1 MKLKTLSAAVLFSL
15 ATGSVMAQTLP
26 PMQSPA
32 FSPVDP
38 LAGGGAPLIDV
49 ADKPVYVAPV
59 VDAPILTPP
68 PTISEFVPVAAPA
81 APIAPDGYTPF
92 TTAGPTIVKN
102 DAHTIQFYE
111 SSAYGISFAETVF
124 DTNGAYSYDDIA
136 ADRYDPYG
144 QYNRQVGV
152 IDEGATTALSGKT
165 YKQYFESLGSGALL
179 SKATVQE
186 MKAILEGGSIGVD
199 AIAID
204 SYGGFSPDGLSGEW
218 GTVYV
223 LADGAYVPDNTVP
236 GGYRKIL
243 DGADLL
249 ADINAQ
255 LAASPDRTEGVS
267 QLFYDNTSEF
277 YAAFVA
283 ARDEHQ
289 ALYGDYEVDLG
300 QYQED
305 YAAWQATYDQELQAY
320 QDAVD
325 SAEAA
330 NAAAQS
336 AYHAAVD
343 AAEAQAQ
350 QQYENDLAAW
360 EQDFDGKVVD
370 AINNKIPNLRGL
382 GGGYAPGNNAVAF
395 GPGAVAAGD
404 GSIATGN
411 GAYAAGQGSVAVGN
425 NAAALQAGAI
435 AIGDGAVAENVGSV
449 AIGAGAYAKSSVAV
463 GIGAQATGTNT
474 TAIGD
479 FAEASGNRS
488 VSIGVNA
495 DAQAADSVALGAN
508 TVADQEG
515 TVAVGGRRVTQVGDP
530 VDETDAVNVR
540 HLEKRLLEIQPIDS
554 DEILRQSHDYTD
566 AQINKLDKR
575 LSAGIA
581 AVAATPA
588 MPALAAGERAIAAGV
603 ANYNGQ
609 QAISIGY
616 GHAINNTDYV
626 TASVGVG
633 TGGRPVFR
641 ASLAKKF

>member
-68 PTISEFVPVAAPA
+68 PTISEFVTVAAPV
-81 APIAPDGYTPF
+81 APTAPDGYTPF
-92 TTAGPTIVKN
+92 TTVGPTIVKTN
-102 DAHTIQFYE
+102 AHTAKFYE
-111 SSAYGISFAETVF
+111 SSAYGINFAETIF
-124 DTNGAYSYDDIA
+124 DTNGAYDYGDVA
-136 ADRYDPYG
+136 ADRFDPYG

-204 SYGGFSPDGLSGEW
+204 SDGGFSPDGLSGEW

-267 QLFYDNTSEF
+267 QLFYDEASEF
-277 YAAFVA
+277 YAAFDA

-289 ALYGDYEVDLG
+289 ALYGAYEADLG

-305 YAAWQATYDQELQAY
+305 YSAWQTANSQELQAY
-320 QDAVD
+320 QDAVN
-325 SAEAA
+325 ATAAA

-336 AYHAAVD
+336 AYHAAID

-350 QQYENDLAAW
+350 QQYESELVAW

-382 GGGYAPGNNAVAF
+382 GGGYAPGSNAVAF
-395 GPGAVAAGD
+395 GPGALASGD
-404 GSIATGN
+404 NSVATGN

-463 GIGAQATGTNT
+463 GIAAQATGTNT

-554 DEILRQSHDYTD
+554 DEILRQSNAYTD
-566 AQINKLDKR
+566 AQINKLDDR

-616 GHAINNTDYV
+616 GHALNNTDYV
-626 TASVGVG
+626 TASMGVG

>member
-15 ATGSVMAQTLP
+15 AAGSVMAQTLP

-38 LAGGGAPLIDV
+38 LAGGGAPLIEV
-49 ADKPVYVAPV
+49 ADKPVYAAPV
-59 VDAPILTPP
+59 VDAPTLAPM
-68 PTISEFVPVAAPA
+68 PTIGEFVPVAAPV
-81 APIAPDGYTPF
+81 APTVPDGYTPF
-92 TTAGPTIVKN
+92 TTVGPTIVKIN
-102 DAHTIQFYE
+102 AHTAQFYE
-111 SSAYGISFAETVF
+111 SSAYGIHFAETAF
-124 DTNGAYSYDDIA
+124 DTNGAYNYSDVA

-165 YKQYFESLGSGALL
+165 YKQYAESLGSGGFL

-186 MKAILEGGSIGVD
+186 MKAILEGGAIGAD
-199 AIAID
+199 AIAIN
-204 SYGGFSPDGLSGEW
+204 SSGGFSPDGLSGEW

-223 LADGAYVPDNTVP
+223 LADGAYVEDNTQP
-236 GGYRKIL
+236 GGYRKIM
-243 DGADLL
+243 DGADML

-255 LAASPDRTEGVS
+255 LAASPDRTQGLS
-267 QLFYDNTSEF
+267 QLFYDETSDF
-277 YAAFVA
+277 YAAFDA
-283 ARDEHQ
+283 ARDQHR
-289 ALYGDYEVDLG
+289 ALYGAYESDLA

-305 YAAWQATYDQELQAY
+305 YSAWQTANSQELQAY
-320 QDAVD
+320 QDAVN
-325 SAEAA
+325 ATAAA

-336 AYHAAVD
+336 AHHAAID

-350 QQYENDLAAW
+350 QQYESELVAW

-382 GGGYAPGNNAVAF
+382 GGGYAPGSNAVAF

-404 GSIATGN
+404 ESVSTGYKAFAAGYRSTVTGSNSSATGDYATVN
-411 GAYAAGQGSVAVGN
+411 GANSHGYAAYSFIGGSNSLIHPDAVGAVAVGSFVTMGE
-425 NAAALQAGAI
+425 NA
-435 AIGDGAVAENVGSV
+435 VNSVGLGS
-449 AIGAGAYAKSSVAV
+449 
-463 GIGAQATGTNT
+463 GTNC
-474 TAIGD
+474 D
-479 FAEASGNRS
+479 EA
-488 VSIGVNA
+488 NA
-495 DAQAADSVALGAN
+495 VC
-508 TVADQEG
+508 T
-515 TVAVGGRRVTQVGDP
+515 GGRRVTQVADP
-530 VDETDAVNVR
+530 VAETDAVNVR

-554 DEILRQSHDYTD
+554 DEILRQSNAYTD

-581 AVAATPA
+581 AVAAAPA
-588 MPALAAGERAIAAGV
+588 LPALAAGERAIAAGV
-603 ANYNGQ
+603 ASYNGQ

-616 GHAINNTDYV
+616 GQALNNTDYV
-626 TASVGVG
+626 TASMGVG